1 MNDLSSQIIDIAT
14 AGWEGVNSGNPLPPE
29 QTDTEQH
36 ETDRALAQTF
46 DTDAGKIA
54 MQFLEDV
61 YLNTPSWA
69 PGYSSD
75 YGFFREGQNTLVR
88 EIKARIDRAK
98 DR

>member
-1 MNDLSSQIIDIAT
+1 MNDILTALSDIST
-14 AGWEGVNSGNPLPPE
+14 NGWDGVNSGNPLPPE

-36 ETDRALAQTF
+36 EIDRALAQTF

-54 MQFLEDV
+54 MQFLEDA

-69 PGYSSD
+69 PGYTTD
-75 YGFFREGQNTLVR
+75 FGFYREGQNTLVR
-88 EIKARIDRAK
+88 EIKARIARAK